1 MWLRRSAHFIEKFSY
16 PTSRIVNIVGA
27 IVLAIMM
34 FLVAADVTLR
44 YIFNSPIR
52 GSVELVELMM
62 IVVVFL
68 AVAYT
73 ASQKGHVSIE
83 LVVSRFPQ
91 RVQAILDVFTSL
103 LSLGFIVLVIWRSI
117 VRGHTMWAD
126 HHVTIVLSIPIFPFL
141 YIIAFGCALL
151 VIVLFANILESLA
164 RAVNK

>member
-1 MWLRRSAHFIEKFSY
+1 MWLRRIADLLQKISF

-44 YIFNSPIR
+44 YIFALPIK

-73 ASQKGHVSIE
+73 ASQKGHVAIE
-83 LVVSRFPQ
+83 LVTSRLPQ
-91 RVQAILDVFTSL
+91 RVQAILDFFTSI
-103 LSLGFIVLVIWRSI
+103 LSLGFIVLIIWRSI
-117 VRGHTMWAD
+117 LRGNTMWLD
-126 HHVTIVLSIPIFPFL
+126 QHVTIVLGIPIYPFL
-141 YIIAFGCALL
+141 YIIAFGCFLL
-151 VIVLFANILESLA
+151 AVVIIVNIFDSLA
-164 RAVNK
+164 QAIKK

>member
-44 YIFNSPIR
+44 YAFNLPIR

-91 RVQAILDVFTSL
+91 RVQAVLDVFTSI
-103 LSLGFIVLVIWRSI
+103 LSLGFIVLIIWRSMA
-117 VRGHTMWAD
+117 RGYTMWVD
-126 HHVTIVLSIPIFPFL
+126 DHVTIVLAIPISPFL
-141 YIIAFGCALL
+141 YIIAFGCVLL
-151 VIVLFANILESLA
+151 AIVLLANILESIS
-164 RAVNK
+164 RVVNK